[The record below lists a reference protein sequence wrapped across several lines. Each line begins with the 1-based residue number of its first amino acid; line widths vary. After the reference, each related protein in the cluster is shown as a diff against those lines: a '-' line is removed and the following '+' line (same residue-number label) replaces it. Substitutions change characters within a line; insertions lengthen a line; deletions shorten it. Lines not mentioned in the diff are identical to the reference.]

1 VVSEKGT
8 IVGIVSDRDLF
19 TPEARVAADVMTRT
33 VITISPKAK
42 LETAAAQLI
51 NRNFSCLPVMENGAL
66 VGIVTTTD
74 LVMTLQC
81 AFQLRRR
88 QTLPADN
95 GRCPAEPSYN
105 DADAVT
111 AT

>member
-1 VVSEKGT
+1 
-8 IVGIVSDRDLF
+8 
-19 TPEARVAADVMTRT
+19 
-33 VITISPKAK
+33 VITISPKAR

-88 QTLPADN
+88 QSQPAEN
-95 GRCPAEPSYN
+95 GRCPGDPSYH
-105 DADAVT
+105 DAPALV
-111 AT
+111 ATSERG